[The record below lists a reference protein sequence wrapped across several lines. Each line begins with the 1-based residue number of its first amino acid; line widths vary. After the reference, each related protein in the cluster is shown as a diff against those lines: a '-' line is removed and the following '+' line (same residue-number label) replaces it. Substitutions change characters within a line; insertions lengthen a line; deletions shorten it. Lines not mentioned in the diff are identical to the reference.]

1 MTEESVSMDRKR
13 KKCDGQQVLFPFQG
27 QIGGGGHLSSQIFC
41 IVYAISSSSSTSKM
55 RGGYWLCSFFGGV
68 KETSKTPRIMTA
80 LEEDGIG
87 TAKKKKKKGRKKKRK
102 TIAQGQDLKKEE
114 NIRKKEENIRK
125 KEENIRKKEE
135 NIRKKEENIGKKE
148 ENIGKKE
155 EDIRKIVEH
164 ITKLKADEACD
175 KAFFMKL
182 LQKDSTRL
190 DKMMEELVECQADL
204 KKDQEDLK
212 KDQAALEKA
221 QVHNW

>member
-1 MTEESVSMDRKR
+1 
-13 KKCDGQQVLFPFQG
+13 
-27 QIGGGGHLSSQIFC
+27 
-41 IVYAISSSSSTSKM
+41 M

-80 LEEDGIG
+80 PEEDGIG
-87 TAKKKKKKGRKKKRK
+87 MAKKKKTKGRQKKRK
-102 TIAQGQDLKKEE
+102 TIAQGHDLKKEE

-125 KEENIRKKEE
+125 KEENIR
-135 NIRKKEENIGKKE
+135 KKE

-182 LQKDSTRL
+182 LQKDSARL